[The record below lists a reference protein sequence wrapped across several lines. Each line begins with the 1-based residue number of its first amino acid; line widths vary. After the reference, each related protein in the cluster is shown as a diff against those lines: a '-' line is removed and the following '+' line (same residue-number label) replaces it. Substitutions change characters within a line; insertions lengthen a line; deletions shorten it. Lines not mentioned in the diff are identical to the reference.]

1 MVTLLFISQT
11 AFFWAVD
18 NIKIGFLSQLK
29 KNKNLGSGFN
39 ASRPLQCAKT
49 LGISRLVLKMRLG
62 TGQGAGAVVMERCCA
77 ASFHQNGLE
86 CTGQKESSH
95 EQAEGSETS
104 GAMLM

>member
-1 MVTLLFISQT
+1 
-11 AFFWAVD
+11 
-18 NIKIGFLSQLK
+18 
-29 KNKNLGSGFN
+29 
-39 ASRPLQCAKT
+39 
-49 LGISRLVLKMRLG
+49 MRLG

-104 GAMLM
+104 GAYAHVNQLRPKLLIQHKPHDQSFI